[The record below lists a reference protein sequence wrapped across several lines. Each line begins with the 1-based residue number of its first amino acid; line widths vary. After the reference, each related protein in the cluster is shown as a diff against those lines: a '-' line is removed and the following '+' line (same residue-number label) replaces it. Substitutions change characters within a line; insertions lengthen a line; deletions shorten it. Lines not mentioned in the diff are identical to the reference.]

1 MGTGSNQITLQEHWW
16 QRLVKYKQAWG
27 WWSENVELGVKNCG
41 LLVNLQEA
49 LGVRGWQPWPQYP
62 HSPSTC
68 SSKWERSAGCPPALV
83 SLGVPGWQARTRKS
97 SGHPDPEN
105 LHKAF
110 LCLTN
115 HILTL
120 PPTHVEKFVFL
131 SYYHLMSNS
140 ICYTLLAGALWEH
153 DRINVVNRLFLQ
165 LHTCKL
171 WQKLCTFFHDR
182 L

>member
-1 MGTGSNQITLQEHWW
+1 MGIGSNQITLQEHWG

-27 WWSENVELGVKNCG
+27 WWSENMELGVKNRG

-49 LGVRGWQPWPQYP
+49 LGVRGRQPWPQYL

-83 SLGVPGWQARTRKS
+83 SLGAPGWQARTRKS

-110 LCLTN
+110 LCLTI
-115 HILTL
+115 HILNTAPNSCWKVCISQL
-120 PPTHVEKFVFL
+120 LSSHVQF
-131 SYYHLMSNS
+131 N
-140 ICYTLLAGALWEH
+140 LLYPISWSFM
-153 DRINVVNRLFLQ
+153 R
-165 LHTCKL
+165 T
-171 WQKLCTFFHDR
+171 WQNKCC
-182 L
+182 